1 MVLSDDSTF
10 FFLEFMSDF
19 WLHPGLSQRAN
30 HPLEQL
36 HLLHGSLF
44 TIKCTSFYCNYVAQ
58 NDFTDPVV
66 PALAIPRDRPEPEP
80 VTGDRTGA
88 EATKSLQNAMGFEE
102 GDELDISDEQ
112 VPLPSLSVDLLPHCP
127 KCKEGLLRPGVVW
140 FGEPLPMQT
149 LDAVDEFINAGP
161 VDLILVIGTS
171 SKVYPAAGYV
181 DEARAKGAR
190 VAVINMDRNDVG
202 RSGLK
207 KDDWF
212 FQGDAGVIVPE
223 ILGFNSSAEPAQ

>member
-1 MVLSDDSTF
+1 MIDL
-10 FFLEFMSDF
+10 L
-19 WLHPGLSQRAN
+19 GLSQRAN
-30 HPLEQL
+30 HPPEQL

-44 TIKCTSFYCNYVAQ
+44 TIKCTSFYCNYVSE

-66 PALAIPRDRPEPEP
+66 PALAIPQNRPEPIPSTEDK
-80 VTGDRTGA
+80 TGK
-88 EATKSLQNAMGFEE
+88 EAAQALQNALGLE
-102 GDELDISDEQ
+102 DSDDLDISDEQ
-112 VPLPSLSVDLLPHCP
+112 VPLPALPIEVLPHCP

-140 FGEPLPMQT
+140 FGEPLPTQA
-149 LDAVDEFINAGP
+149 LGEVDGFLKAGP

-190 VAVINMDRNDVG
+190 VAVVNMDSNDVG

-207 KDDWF
+207 KGDWL

-223 ILGFNSSAEPAQ
+223 ILGFMDSVESAQ